1 MKDLNIFLPFDSITK
16 SKKSEKDGK
25 DYVTVAGYASTPA
38 LDFQGEKIDPIGL
51 DPSYLINNGYVDYEH
66 NSDIVIGVPTENSY
80 VDPEKGL
87 FLEANLFTDMPEV
100 QDIIKL
106 NNNLKKTDAKRKLG
120 FSIEG
125 QVQKR
130 NDANPNIIESVL
142 VTGVAV
148 TKNPANPE
156 ATWSMI
162 QKSNAMEAGHGI
174 SPDTQRGGAALRTES
189 FSNKLVNLA
198 SAMHR
203 LKNSG
208 LPISEVAKNVAQSLD
223 ERGVD
228 DKLVTQ
234 LFLQIFAGNSSAEAE
249 GIINSI
255 SNADVKEAT
264 KFDDSQ
270 TKDGDDNLAEDPD

>member
-1 MKDLNIFLPFDSITK
+1 MEEFNIFLPFDEVSK
-16 SKKSEKDGK
+16 SKKSDKGGK

-51 DPSYLINNGYVDYEH
+51 DPSYLLNNGYVDYEH
-66 NSDIVIGVPTENSY
+66 NSDIVIGVPTDNSY

-87 FLEANLFTDMPEV
+87 YLEANLFTNMPQV

-106 NNNLKKTDAKRKLG
+106 NDNLKKTDAKRKLG

-130 NDANPNIIESVL
+130 NENNPNVIESVL

-162 QKSNAMEAGHGI
+162 QKSNALQAGYGI
-174 SPDTQRGGAALRTES
+174 TPETQHDGAANRAES
-189 FSNKLVNLA
+189 FSSKIVNLA
-198 SAMHR
+198 AAMHH
-203 LKNSG
+203 LKEDG
-208 LPISEVAKNVAQSLD
+208 LDITDVAKSVAESLD
-223 ERGVD
+223 QRGVKD
-228 DKLVTQ
+228 DLVAQ
-234 LFLQIFAGNSSAEAE
+234 LFLQIFSGNSSAEAQ
-249 GIINSI
+249 GIIGSI
-255 SNADVKEAT
+255 SGGEVKAAT
-264 KFDDSQ
+264 KFDDSR
-270 TKDGDDNLAEDPD
+270 TTDGDDNLAEDPD

>member
-1 MKDLNIFLPFDSITK
+1 MDEFNIFLPFDEVSK
-16 SKKSEKDGK
+16 SKKSDKGGK

-51 DPSYLINNGYVDYEH
+51 DPSYLLNNGYVDYEH
-66 NSDIVIGVPTENSY
+66 NSDIVIGVPTDNSY

-87 FLEANLFTDMPEV
+87 YLEANLFTNMPQV

-106 NNNLKKTDAKRKLG
+106 NDNLKKTDAKRKLG

-130 NDANPNIIESVL
+130 NENNPNVIESVL

-162 QKSNAMEAGHGI
+162 QKSNALQAGYGI
-174 SPDTQRGGAALRTES
+174 TPETQHNGAANRAES
-189 FSNKLVNLA
+189 FSSKIVNLA
-198 SAMHR
+198 AAMHH
-203 LKNSG
+203 LKEDG
-208 LPISEVAKNVAQSLD
+208 LDITDVAKSVAESLD
-223 ERGVD
+223 QRGVKD
-228 DKLVTQ
+228 DLVAQ
-234 LFLQIFAGNSSAEAE
+234 LFLQIFSGNSSAEAQ
-249 GIINSI
+249 GIIGSI
-255 SNADVKEAT
+255 SGGEVKAAT
-264 KFDDSQ
+264 KLDDSR
-270 TKDGDDNLAEDPD
+270 TPDGDDNLAEDPD